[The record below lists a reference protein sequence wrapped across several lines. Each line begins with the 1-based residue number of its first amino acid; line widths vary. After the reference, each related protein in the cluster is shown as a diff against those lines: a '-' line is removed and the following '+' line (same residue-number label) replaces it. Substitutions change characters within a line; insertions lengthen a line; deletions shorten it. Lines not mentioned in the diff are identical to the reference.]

1 MTLGKYLYI
10 IYFLGI
16 LINTWVSTFL
26 LGHIQQYFQFLI
38 NMIPGDITIDILFM
52 IQLVTTVVFLLVII
66 IFGLLARSVMSA
78 LSPKSLISSHL
89 PIQTA
94 NTRSTDSTRE

>member
-26 LGHIQQYFQFLI
+26 LGHIQQHFQFLI
-38 NMIPGDITIDILFM
+38 NMIPGDLTIDILFM
-52 IQLVTTVVFLLVII
+52 IKLIVTVVFLII
-66 IFGLLARSVMSA
+66 IILFGLLAR
-78 LSPKSLISSHL
+78 
-89 PIQTA
+89 
-94 NTRSTDSTRE
+94 